1 MSAILGKWLG
11 ELTDPGVSMAGK
23 YLFVCVCEDLPSV
36 CILGGYVIVVFDI
49 HTGPLEMLPMVDSAL
64 FFPAFSLEFPAVS
77 LQFRHFPNLP
87 LFRSFAPGNPKII
100 QLRVHQLSPILLFT

>member
-49 HTGPLEMLPMVDSAL
+49 QRCLWRTQPRSSQP
-64 FFPAFSLEFPAVS
+64 FP
-77 LQFRHFPNLP
+77 
-87 LFRSFAPGNPKII
+87 
-100 QLRVHQLSPILLFT
+100 